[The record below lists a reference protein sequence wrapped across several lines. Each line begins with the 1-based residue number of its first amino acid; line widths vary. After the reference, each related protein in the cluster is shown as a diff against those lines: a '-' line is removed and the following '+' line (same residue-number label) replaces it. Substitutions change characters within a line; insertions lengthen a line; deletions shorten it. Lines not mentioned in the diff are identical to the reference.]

1 MDRVAI
7 CSPKTPHNPD
17 LFYPSSIHEQQ
28 RLLVLQIFKRN
39 FILVHVFFSFYNIF
53 CKQDID
59 KKRRSRTLIR
69 REEREVSHKIF
80 NVIKKWIAKN
90 YYKKIYYIFIQ
101 LQKNYLILLI
111 LLDNIKE
118 FAIQSQFFH
127 FYLLKTF
134 TTMNNIHKNSYLL
147 Q

>member
-1 MDRVAI
+1 MQSALLKPPTTLTSFIPPPSMSNKGYLYYKFLREI
-7 CSPKTPHNPD
+7 
-17 LFYPSSIHEQQ
+17 LFLFMFFFLFIISSA
-28 RLLVLQIFKRN
+28 
-39 FILVHVFFSFYNIF
+39 
-53 CKQDID
+53 
-59 KKRRSRTLIR
+59 SRTLIR